1 MVTQSTHKITWAREQ
16 TPGMMLGRTGPAH
29 FLIQVSGHVAWN
41 AATTTMVLASTVETQ
56 TVKVMPKA
64 AWCTAHVK
72 GPGWPMNMKGQRKQC
87 QGGQQQVAELAV
99 IGSDNGGV
107 VVPDEDA
114 QDAQGKEEEQGC
126 ADSQHC
132 AKGLVVGQEVKG
144 LGDALVFLQLG
155 HWSPRHF

>member
-1 MVTQSTHKITWAREQ
+1 
-16 TPGMMLGRTGPAH
+16 
-29 FLIQVSGHVAWN
+29 
-41 AATTTMVLASTVETQ
+41 
-56 TVKVMPKA
+56 
-64 AWCTAHVK
+64 
-72 GPGWPMNMKGQRKQC
+72 MNMKGQRKQC

-144 LGDALVFLQLG
+144 FGDALAFCHVGPLVPKTLLT
-155 HWSPRHF
+155 HCTI